1 MIAQVAG
8 AVVLFALL
16 AEILAK
22 LLRYVD
28 SC

>member
-1 MIAQVAG
+1 MIAQAAG